1 MTALRL
7 TLLSL
12 SLSALAFAQATV
24 VTKEG
29 TGEAAIVNKDEQKAF
44 ADAQQLALRAAV
56 EQAAG
61 VKLDADTLV
70 VNNQLVR
77 DQVFANTSG
86 FVKSSQVTAKKVEKG
101 VVTVTVKAEVI
112 TENLDKD
119 IEAARSL
126 IRRLGRP
133 SITVVIMEQ
142 TVPLS
147 EKSVINTNTMS
158 TVIEQQLKAD
168 GWDVI
173 NPNWA
178 NSKLQVQA
186 GVIQGG
192 KIDPK
197 EIADLS
203 KVEFILYGNATMRHQ
218 DFNPASKNDNVFP
231 VTGEYDLTVFATD
244 TGRDIGKVMG
254 KLNPLK
260 DPAKQLLS
268 YDRTAVNLV
277 TARRDEIIGPVR
289 QQVLEFLRNNLVN
302 GAEFNLVVTGLQGF
316 SAANDFKKSVET
328 LQGVKTSSAPKLDK
342 GTARFIVT
350 YLGSAQELALAVEA
364 ATFKKKKLTV
374 TTVTNNSLEIQV
386 AK

>member
-1 MTALRL
+1 MNVTRL
-7 TLLSL
+7 TLVSL
-12 SLSALAFAQATV
+12 SVASLAFAQATV

-29 TGEAAIVNKDEQKAF
+29 TGEAAIVDKDEQKAF
-44 ADAQQLALRAAV
+44 QEAQQSALRAAV

-61 VKLDADTLV
+61 VKIDADTLV

-86 FVKSSQVTAKKVEKG
+86 YVKTFSVTNKKVEKG
-101 VVTVTVKAEVI
+101 VVTVTVKADVV
-112 TENLDKD
+112 TDNLDKD

-126 IRRLGRP
+126 VKRMGRP
-133 SITVVIMEQ
+133 SITVAIVEQ

-147 EKSVINTNTMS
+147 EKSVINSNTIA
-158 TVIEQQLKAD
+158 TVITQQLKAD

-173 NPNWA
+173 DPNWA
-178 NSKLQVQA
+178 NSKLKVTA

-192 KIDPK
+192 QVDPK
-197 EIADLS
+197 EIGDLS

-218 DFNPASKNDNVFP
+218 DFDPNSKTDNVFP
-231 VTGEYDLTVFATD
+231 VTGEYDLSVFATD
-244 TGRDIGKVMG
+244 TGRDIGKVIG

-260 DPAKQLLS
+260 DPSKQLLS

-277 TARRDEIIGPVR
+277 TARKDEIVGPLR
-289 QQVLEFLRNNLVN
+289 KQVLEFLRNSLVN
-302 GAEFNLVVTGLQGF
+302 GAEYNVSVAGLQGF
-316 SAANDFKKSVET
+316 SAANDFKKSVEAIK
-328 LQGVKTSSAPKLDK
+328 GVKGSSAPKLDK
-342 GTARFIVT
+342 GTARFVVT
-350 YLGSAQELALAVEA
+350 YVGSAQELALAVES

-374 TTVTNNSLEIQV
+374 TTVTNNGLEIQV

>member
-44 ADAQQLALRAAV
+44 HDAQQLALRAAV

-86 FVKSSQVTAKKVEKG
+86 FVKSFQVIAKKVDKG
-101 VVTVTVKAEVI
+101 VVTVTVRAEVI

-119 IEAARSL
+119 IEAARAL
-126 IRRLGRP
+126 VRRMGKP
-133 SITVVIMEQ
+133 SIAVVIMEQ
-142 TVPLS
+142 TIPLS

-178 NSKLQVQA
+178 NSKLVVQA

-192 KIDPK
+192 KIDPR

-203 KVEFILYGNATMRHQ
+203 KVEFILYGNATLRHQ
-218 DFNPASKNDNVFP
+218 DFNPASANDNVFP

-260 DPAKQLLS
+260 DPAKQLVS

-277 TARRDEIIGPVR
+277 TARRDEIIGPLR
-289 QQVLEFLRNNLVN
+289 LQVLEFLRNSLVN
-302 GAEFNLVVTGLQGF
+302 GAEYNLAVTGLQGF
-316 SAANDFKKSVET
+316 SAANEFKRSVET
-328 LQGVKTSSAPKLDK
+328 LQGVKASSAPKLDK

-374 TTVTNNSLEIQV
+374 TSLTNNSLEIQV
-386 AK
+386 AR